1 MKLFW
6 LFVCGCLV
14 GAASWPIAGVL
25 SGRFEP
31 FDSAIGFYVCQAVLA
46 LPALWASL
54 RFGLL
59 RTLPLLFGAW
69 VGMNVYAYAF
79 GSDETRA
86 WILLGLFS
94 SLTLLMI
101 PLAATILGT
110 TARAIRH
117 RSAARKTNASAPLPP
132 DSHDSV

>member
-6 LFVCGCLV
+6 LFVCGCLA
-14 GAASWPIAGVL
+14 GAASWPIAGAL

-31 FDSAIGFYVCQAVLA
+31 YDSTIGFFVCQAVVA
-46 LPALWASL
+46 LPAVWSSL

-69 VGMNVYAYAF
+69 VGMNVYAYLF

-86 WILLGLFS
+86 
-94 SLTLLMI
+94 
-101 PLAATILGT
+101 
-110 TARAIRH
+110 
-117 RSAARKTNASAPLPP
+117 
-132 DSHDSV
+132 